1 MVNLPILSKTWFLTK
16 NLTSKP
22 TRVWL
27 IVSYG
32 SWLTCLAWYLT
43 PIVVNYNKPQHHHQN
58 IFTRQTS
65 EALTLVVLVYL
76 LSAYVIKFLLLR
88 IWLAIRLLAGR
99 CLVACIVRDR
109 KLMYLILCK
118 LWVIEIRQHA
128 DTVTH
133 YMPSSDFCHL
143 CESECWEKKV
153 MFCRINVS
161 YLVYNQLQIPYKHL
175 QSCNNVKLWFQR
187 IVSGVCQFA
196 AGWLLNFAVTCVSL
210 SHCLFSV

>member
-16 NLTSKP
+16 NLTSWP

-88 IWLAIRLLAGR
+88 IWLAIRLLVGR
-99 CLVACIVRDR
+99 CLVACRVRDR
-109 KLMYLILCK
+109 KFMYVIVTEVFASFEAWSNSAACWHSYWIHAQLRFLSS
-118 LWVIEIRQHA
+118 LWKRVLRIK
-128 DTVTH
+128 
-133 YMPSSDFCHL
+133 SDVL
-143 CESECWEKKV
+143 
-153 MFCRINVS
+153 
-161 YLVYNQLQIPYKHL
+161 
-175 QSCNNVKLWFQR
+175 
-187 IVSGVCQFA
+187 
-196 AGWLLNFAVTCVSL
+196 
-210 SHCLFSV
+210 